1 MVYVRRHPILSTTP
15 AAPSGRRTPAW
26 RAAAVLAAV
35 FTAGLFTSTF
45 FSSRSSGGLSGP
57 KSGEPA
63 PNAAAP
69 PEQGSPPEQGNPPEQ
84 GKAAREFADQITK
97 DTPQDPHTRDSD
109 THNPAIRGAQN
120 AGTPAMQ
127 DPNAPN
133 VAEAPPAPPLAPN
146 PGLNLWLD
154 RGLPADP
161 GSAPRAPEAGSQ
173 PSAAPLANDDPPP
186 ALVAQDRS
194 TRLSF
199 PHRST
204 GQMLFLTGF
213 LLLLLS
219 IGGLVT
225 VGLYRRR
232 W

>member
-1 MVYVRRHPILSTTP
+1 MVYVHRHPILSTTP

-35 FTAGLFTSTF
+35 FTAGLFSSTF
-45 FSSRSSGGLSGP
+45 FSSRSSGSLSGS

-69 PEQGSPPEQGNPPEQ
+69 PEQG
-84 GKAAREFADQITK
+84 KAARDAIIPGP
-97 DTPQDPHTRDSD
+97 DTQHSLQDPNTQNPDRRD
-109 THNPAIRGAQN
+109 PAIQGAQN
-120 AGTPAMQ
+120 ADTPATR
-127 DPNAPN
+127 DRNTPNGVEAAP
-133 VAEAPPAPPLAPN
+133 VPPLAPN

-154 RGLPADP
+154 RGFAADP
-161 GSAPRAPEAGSQ
+161 GSAPRVPEAGSQ
-173 PSAAPLANDDPPP
+173 PSLAPLANDAPPP
-186 ALVAQDRS
+186 APVAEDSPTRS
-194 TRLSF
+194 SY

-204 GQMLFLTGF
+204 GQLLFLSGF

-225 VGLYRRR
+225 VGIYRRR